1 MASKSLKGYYSKVR
15 IARRLKQI
23 LECSNKQNNTHQ
35 NQKNDLEKFKERVM
49 GGFKEYDQYDGLGLA
64 ELIREK
70 QVPVSEVCQAAT
82 ERIDQLNPKL
92 NAVVT
97 NMVHLAEKAIQSL
110 PSSGPFRGV
119 PFLLK
124 DLLAAY
130 AGVPLTS
137 GCKALR
143 NYIPE
148 QDSELVLRYKQAGT
162 IILGKTNT
170 PEFGLL
176 GYTEPELFGPT
187 RNPWNLGH
195 TPGGSSGGTAA
206 AVASGMV
213 PLASGGDGGGSIRIP
228 ASCCGLFGLKPTRG
242 RTPTGP
248 DHGELWQGATVE
260 HVITRSVRDSAAML
274 DATCAPDIGAPYI
287 IAPPKKPYLEE
298 IKRDPLTLKIAFST
312 RSPLGTP
319 VNEEIVEN
327 TLETA
332 RLLEKMG
339 HSVEEKEPDIDG
351 LALAQSYFSM
361 YYGEVAHNIDQL
373 KTVLGR
379 SARPSDVETETWALG
394 LLGRTTSALTFVRA
408 KSMWGE
414 ASRAMARFHQEYDLY
429 LTPTLAQPPIKIG
442 ALKPKPSERAV
453 LNLINTLRLGRLL
466 KLSGAVEKLALEN
479 LSRTPFTQL
488 ANFTGQPAMSVPLW
502 RTSDGLP
509 CGMHFMTPFG
519 DEATLFRLASQLEK
533 EKPWFDE
540 TPPVHA
546 SKV

>member
-1 MASKSLKGYYSKVR
+1 
-15 IARRLKQI
+15 
-23 LECSNKQNNTHQ
+23 
-35 NQKNDLEKFKERVM
+35 M
-49 GGFKEYDQYDGLGLA
+49 GGFQEYDQYDGLGLA

-70 QVPVSEVCQAAT
+70 QVPVSEVCQAAI
-82 ERIDQLNPKL
+82 ERIDRLNPQL

-97 NMVHLAEKAIQSL
+97 NMVHLAEKSIQCL

-137 GCKALR
+137 GCRALR
-143 NYIPE
+143 DYIPE
-148 QDSELVLRYKQAGT
+148 HDSELVSRYKQAGAV
-162 IILGKTNT
+162 ILGKTNT

-187 RNPWNLGH
+187 RNPWNLNH

-228 ASCCGLFGLKPTRG
+228 ASCCGLFGFKPSRG

-248 DHGELWQGATVE
+248 DYGELWQGAAVQ

-274 DATCAPDIGAPYI
+274 DATCAPDVGAPYI
-287 IAPPKKPYLEE
+287 IAPPEKPYLEE
-298 IKRDPLTLKIAFST
+298 IKRNPGALKIAFST

-319 VNEEIVEN
+319 VNREIVEN
-327 TLETA
+327 TLKTA

-339 HSVEEKEPDIDG
+339 HSVEEKTPDIDG
-351 LALAQSYFSM
+351 LTLALSYFSM

-373 KTVLGR
+373 KYFLGR
-379 SARPSDVETETWALG
+379 SARPSDVETGTWALG
-394 LLGRTTSALTFVRA
+394 LMGRATSARSFVKA
-408 KSMWGE
+408 KAMWDV
-414 ASRAMARFHQEYDLY
+414 ASREMARFHQNYDLY
-429 LTPTLAQPPIKIG
+429 LTPTLAQPPVKIG
-442 ALKPKPSERAV
+442 ALKPKPWEESV
-453 LNLINTLRLGRLL
+453 LKVINGLRLGCLL

-479 LSRTPFTQL
+479 LSKTPFTQL
-488 ANFTGQPAMSVPLW
+488 ANFTGQPAMSIPLSQ
-502 RTSDGLP
+502 TSDGLP
-509 CGMHFMTPFG
+509 CGMHFMAPFG

-533 EKPWFDE
+533 EKPWFDRI
-540 TPPVHA
+540 PPVHA
-546 SKV
+546 ARG

>member
-1 MASKSLKGYYSKVR
+1 
-15 IARRLKQI
+15 
-23 LECSNKQNNTHQ
+23 
-35 NQKNDLEKFKERVM
+35 M
-49 GGFKEYDQYDGLGLA
+49 GGFTEYDRYDGLGLA

-70 QVPVSEVCQAAT
+70 QVSVSEVCEAAM
-82 ERIDQLNPKL
+82 ERIERLNPEL
-92 NAVVT
+92 NAVVAP
-97 NMVHLAEKAIQSL
+97 MAHLAGKSIQDL

-130 AGVPLTS
+130 AGVPLTY
-137 GCKALR
+137 GCKALK
-143 NYIPE
+143 NFIPDH
-148 QDSELVLRYKQAGT
+148 DSELVRRFKQAGV

-176 GYTEPELFGPT
+176 AYTEPELFGPT
-187 RNPWNLGH
+187 RNPWNLNH

-206 AVASGMV
+206 AVAAGMV

-228 ASCCGLFGLKPTRG
+228 SSCCGLLGLKPTRG

-248 DHGELWQGATVE
+248 DHGELWQGAAVE

-274 DATCAPDIGAPYI
+274 DAACAPDMGAPYI
-287 IAPPKKPYLEE
+287 IAPPQRPYLEE
-298 IKRDPLTLKIAFST
+298 IGRDPCSLKIAFST

-319 VNEEIVEN
+319 VNGEIVEA
-327 TLETA
+327 TLKTA

-339 HSVEEKEPDIDG
+339 HSVEERTPEIDG
-351 LALAQSYFSM
+351 LALARSYFSM

-379 SARPSDVETETWALG
+379 SARPSDVETVTWALG
-394 LLGRTTSALTFVRA
+394 LLGRATSALSFVRA
-408 KSMWGE
+408 KSMWGD

-453 LNLINTLRLGRLL
+453 LKVINTLRLGRLL
-466 KLSGAVEKLALEN
+466 KLSGAVEKLALQN

-488 ANFTGQPAMSVPLW
+488 ANFTGQPAMSIPLS

-509 CGMHFMTPFG
+509 CGMHFMAPFG
-519 DEATLFRLASQLEK
+519 DEATLFRLAAQLEK

-540 TPPVHA
+540 IPPVHA
-546 SKV
+546 SRGSIRDDMD

>member
-1 MASKSLKGYYSKVR
+1 
-15 IARRLKQI
+15 
-23 LECSNKQNNTHQ
+23 
-35 NQKNDLEKFKERVM
+35 M
-49 GGFKEYDQYDGLGLA
+49 GGFEEYDQYDGFGLA

-70 QVPVSEVCQAAT
+70 QVPVSEVCQAAI
-82 ERIDQLNPKL
+82 ERIDRLNPQL

-97 NMVHLAEKAIQSL
+97 NMVHLAEKSIQSL
-110 PSSGPFRGV
+110 SPSGPFRGV

-130 AGVPLTS
+130 AGVPFTN

-143 NYIPE
+143 NFIPDH
-148 QDSELVLRYKQAGT
+148 DSELVLRYKQAGT

-187 RNPWNLGH
+187 RNPWNLFH

-248 DHGELWQGATVE
+248 DFGEIWQGAAVQ

-274 DATCAPDIGAPYI
+274 DATCAPDVGAPYI
-287 IAPPKKPYLEE
+287 IASPQRPYREE
-298 IKRDPLTLKIAFST
+298 AKRDPGKIRIAFST

-319 VNEEIVEN
+319 VHGEIVEA
-327 TLETA
+327 TLKTSH
-332 RLLEKMG
+332 LLEKMG
-339 HSVEEKEPDIDG
+339 HSVEEATPQIDG
-351 LALAQSYFSM
+351 LALALSYFSM

-373 KTVLGR
+373 KTILGR
-379 SARPSDVETETWALG
+379 NVGPSDVETGTWTLG
-394 LLGRTTSALTFVRA
+394 LMGRATSALSFVRA
-408 KSMWGE
+408 KSMWDE
-414 ASRAMARFHQEYDLY
+414 ASREMARFHEKYDLY
-429 LTPTLAQPPIKIG
+429 LTPTLAQPPVKIG
-442 ALKPKPSERAV
+442 ALKPKPWEESV
-453 LNLINTLRLGRLL
+453 LKVINTLRLGRLL

-479 LSRTPFTQL
+479 LSKTPFTQL
-488 ANFTGQPAMSVPLW
+488 ANFTGQPAMSLPLW
-502 RTSDGLP
+502 QTSDGLP
-509 CGMHFMTPFG
+509 CGMHFMAPFG

-546 SKV
+546 TRGG